1 MNKPYFSI
9 FFLLISLNV
18 HSLIPYKA
26 TYGLIASTDLGS
38 IKVGEA
44 EFLLELNENDEYFFS
59 SKAFTDSI
67 WKTLYDY
74 SRYEKST
81 GIIIENKLSGRY
93 YDLVEIEKN
102 KLVKNNK
109 ILINQSNG
117 FAIFNNDSRWESNS
131 KNILDELSVY
141 LELSSDLQKMPEK
154 NEFNYQV
161 IDEKGIKLVTF
172 ISQGKENITV
182 ENTEI
187 KSIKFY
193 SPELD
198 LLVNVSKEYNYIP
211 LVINRSISKN
221 RFRLSLKEFTALPLL

>member
-26 TYGLIASTDLGS
+26 TYGLIASTDLGN

-59 SKAFTDSI
+59 SKAFTD
-67 WKTLYDY
+67 
-74 SRYEKST
+74 EKST

-109 ILINQSNG
+109 ILINKSKG

-141 LELSSDLQKMPEK
+141 LALSNDLQKMPEK

-172 ISQGKENITV
+172 ISQGIENITV
-182 ENTEI
+182 INTEI
-187 KSIKFY
+187 QSIKFY

-221 RFRLSLKEFTALPLL
+221 RFRLSLKEFTTLPYL